1 MQDSPAAEPSVPKS
15 RKKKAVPAAVLASS
29 VENVPVKPH

>member
-15 RKKKAVPAAVLASS
+15 RKKKAIPAGVLSPAAENTSS
-29 VENVPVKPH
+29 RNQ